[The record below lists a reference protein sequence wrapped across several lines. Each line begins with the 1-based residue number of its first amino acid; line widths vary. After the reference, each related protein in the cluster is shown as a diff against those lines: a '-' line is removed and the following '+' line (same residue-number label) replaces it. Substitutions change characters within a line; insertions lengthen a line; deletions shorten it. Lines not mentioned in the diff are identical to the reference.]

1 LFIVEGI
8 PAVLLGILTLLCLTD
23 WPRDA
28 GWLPKDEQEWIR
40 SELQREREAKAA
52 AGTWTVSK
60 ALGSRKVILLASV
73 YFFALVGLYGFNFWF
88 PTILKRATGL
98 PNLTVT
104 LIAALP
110 YLLGVIVMLWNGWH
124 SDRTGER
131 RWHTCLILFF
141 CGAFMALAVTF
152 QANLWLGL
160 GLLILSG
167 ACTTAFMPSFWQL
180 PTAMLSESAAAA
192 SIGLINSVG
201 GLGGF
206 VGPYFVGY
214 LRTLTGSF
222 SFSLVFMVAALI
234 LSAALVLTLR
244 IKQT

>member
-1 LFIVEGI
+1 
-8 PAVLLGILTLLCLTD
+8 
-23 WPRDA
+23 
-28 GWLPKDEQEWIR
+28 
-40 SELQREREAKAA
+40 
-52 AGTWTVSK
+52 
-60 ALGSRKVILLASV
+60 
-73 YFFALVGLYGFNFWF
+73 
-88 PTILKRATGL
+88 
-98 PNLTVT
+98 VT
-104 LIAALP
+104 LVAALP
-110 YLLGVIVMLWNGWH
+110 YLLGVVVMLWNGWH

-131 RWHTCLILFF
+131 RWHTGLILFF
-141 CGAFMALAVTF
+141 CGAFMALAVGL

-222 SFSLVFMVAALI
+222 SFSLVFMVAALF
-234 LSAALVLTLR
+234 LSAALVLTLQFKR
-244 IKQT
+244 G